1 MADVE
6 KCFIC
11 EQLLGSDVVKVK
23 ERGVKTFEISNKKRK
38 EKGNFQRPNVC
49 ACSRDMLKIV

>member
-23 ERGVKTFEISNKKRK
+23 ERGEDFWNIK
-38 EKGNFQRPNVC
+38 
-49 ACSRDMLKIV
+49 